1 MNENRNFYSSTT
13 ILLQAISLPKF
24 PEFNAKSIKNE
35 MYKTTRSFFML
46 TALLVLFS
54 TPAGT
59 ALAGKQAKWTVMVYM
74 SGDNNLENYV
84 VKDIEEELGLVGSN
98 KDIKILALAD
108 RGPGYDTSRGDW
120 QTTKL
125 FKVKQGM
132 KANSSAA
139 VADWG
144 ERDVGDPQT
153 LIEFVTWSKTNYP
166 ADHYALYFWGHSWN
180 WEPGWT
186 MRDYTTNQDTLDYD
200 TLDYD
205 EIKAAIPSLGFIDMV
220 GFDGCNMAS
229 IEIYKLWQGHATAVA
244 ASEDYVNWNGI
255 EYDVV
260 LSQLVANP
268 NMTAEDVAV
277 ASAQSA
283 IDGGE
288 ETYSAVAVND
298 ERLYMLLTAVD
309 EFAVALN
316 NGLAENRKLY
326 RRAFS
331 ETSHMWKAKMD
342 KDLYDMAYEIN
353 RLVSDSNIKFWSNAV
368 MDAIDSVVLWEGH
381 ANDHKDV
388 YGITINHISKA
399 TVNDQDYD
407 YYRSTVD
414 FALESEWD
422 EFLDA
427 YARVVDGMNP
437 TQ

>member
-1 MNENRNFYSSTT
+1 MPERKLNTSCKSRYSDTKLWTFNFFPLFYAINENRNFYTSTNSLAQT
-13 ILLQAISLPKF
+13 ISASRF
-24 PEFNAKSIKNE
+24 TAFNTKSMENE
-35 MYKTTRSFFML
+35 MRKTTRSFFTL
-46 TALLVLFS
+46 IALLVLFS

-59 ALAGKQAKWTVMVYM
+59 AFAKQAKWTVMVYM
-74 SGDNNLENYV
+74 SGDNNLEDYV

-98 KDIKILALAD
+98 ADIKILALAD

-144 ERDVGDPQT
+144 ERDMGDPQT
-153 LIEFVTWSKTNYP
+153 LIDFVTWSKTHYP

-205 EIKAAIPSLGFIDMV
+205 EIKAAIPFLGFIDMV

-260 LSQLVANP
+260 LSQLVAKP
-268 NMTAEDVAV
+268 NMSADQVAV
-277 ASAQSA
+277 ASAKSA
-283 IDGGE
+283 IKQGGE
-288 ETYSAVAVND
+288 KTYSAVAVD
-298 ERLYMLLTAVD
+298 GRLDTLLDALD
-309 EFAVALN
+309 QFAVALN
-316 NGLAENRKLY
+316 NGLAENRKQY
-326 RRAFS
+326 RLAFG

-353 RLVSDSNIKFWSNAV
+353 RLVSDPDIQSKSQTVMNAFYP
-368 MDAIDSVVLWEGH
+368 INPKDSVVLWEGC
-381 ANDHKDV
+381 V
-388 YGITINHISKA
+388 F
-399 TVNDQDYD
+399 Q
-407 YYRSTVD
+407 
-414 FALESEWD
+414 
-422 EFLDA
+422 
-427 YARVVDGMNP
+427 
-437 TQ
+437 